1 LTSILGTCGTSFPRS
16 DLTTIV
22 NFGGWT
28 AAQAK
33 FFSDGGVFDQ
43 IYSPR

>member
-1 LTSILGTCGTSFPRS
+1 LGTCGTVFPRT

-28 AAQAK
+28 QAQK
-33 FFSDGGVFDQ
+33 TYFGDGGVFDQ
-43 IYSPR
+43 IYASK